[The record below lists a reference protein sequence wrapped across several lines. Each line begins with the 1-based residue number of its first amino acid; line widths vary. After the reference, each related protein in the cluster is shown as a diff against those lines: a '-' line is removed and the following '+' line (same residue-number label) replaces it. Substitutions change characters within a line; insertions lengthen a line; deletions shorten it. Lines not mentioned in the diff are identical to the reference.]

1 MNETAMKKTEDA
13 LLTIREEL
21 DNVIIPDAEIL
32 DKINPE
38 MADIYE
44 AIINLKNKVANL
56 ENQFGSLDQYGIA
69 DEMENL
75 NL

>member
-1 MNETAMKKTEDA
+1 MNKSAMKKTEDA

-21 DNVIIPDAEIL
+21 DNVIIPDTEIL

-38 MADIYE
+38 MSDIYK

>member
-1 MNETAMKKTEDA
+1 MNESAMKKTEDA

-21 DNVIIPDAEIL
+21 DNVVIPDAEIL

>member
-1 MNETAMKKTEDA
+1 MNESAMKKTEDA

-38 MADIYE
+38 MTDIYE

-69 DEMENL
+69 DEMKNL

>member
-1 MNETAMKKTEDA
+1 MNEAAMKKTEDA
-13 LLTIREEL
+13 LLAIREEL
-21 DNVIIPDAEIL
+21 DNVVIPDAEIL
-32 DKINPE
+32 DEINPE

-56 ENQFGSLDQYGIA
+56 ENQFGPLDQYGIA

>member
-1 MNETAMKKTEDA
+1 MNKATMKKTEDA

-21 DNVIIPDAEIL
+21 DNVVIPDAEIL

-38 MADIYE
+38 MVDIYD

-69 DEMENL
+69 DEIENL

>member
-1 MNETAMKKTEDA
+1 MNESAMKKTEDA

-56 ENQFGSLDQYGIA
+56 ENQFGSLDQYGIV

>member
-1 MNETAMKKTEDA
+1 MNEFAMKKTEDA

>member
-1 MNETAMKKTEDA
+1 MNESAMKKTEDA

-21 DNVIIPDAEIL
+21 DNVIIPDTEIL

>member
-21 DNVIIPDAEIL
+21 DNVVIPDAEIL

-38 MADIYE
+38 MTDIYE

-56 ENQFGSLDQYGIA
+56 ENQFGSLDQYGIV

>member
-1 MNETAMKKTEDA
+1 MNESAMKKTEDA

-21 DNVIIPDAEIL
+21 DNVIIPDTEIL

-38 MADIYE
+38 MSDIYE

>member
-1 MNETAMKKTEDA
+1 MNESAMKKTEDA

-21 DNVIIPDAEIL
+21 DNVIIPDTEIL

-38 MADIYE
+38 MSDIYK

>member
-1 MNETAMKKTEDA
+1 MNESAMKKTEDA
-13 LLTIREEL
+13 LLTIIEEL
-21 DNVIIPDAEIL
+21 DNVIIPDTEIL

-38 MADIYE
+38 MSDIYK

>member
-1 MNETAMKKTEDA
+1 MNESVMKRTEDA

-21 DNVIIPDAEIL
+21 DNVIIPEAEIL

>member
-1 MNETAMKKTEDA
+1 MNEFAMKKTEDA

-21 DNVIIPDAEIL
+21 DNVVIPDAEIL

>member
-1 MNETAMKKTEDA
+1 MNESAMKKTEDA

-38 MADIYE
+38 MTDIYE

-56 ENQFGSLDQYGIA
+56 ENQFGSLDQYGIV